1 MPSSVQK
8 LAFFF
13 QNGLQLRQR
22 VKFWAEGKLVTGA
35 VVDLYGGQ
43 TQSGS
48 GSSYQIL
55 LAHGD
60 VGKVQSWRVTFKA
73 EEAKANIE
81 QIQRNKDHLVL
92 VPDDGE
98 WWEEAKLR
106 CREETDSFLKMGK
119 RTWSSEV
126 IQSRT
131 QSLKVVGTSFYTHSI
146 TFTLL

>member
-1 MPSSVQK
+1 M
-8 LAFFF
+8 
-13 QNGLQLRQR
+13 GGRQAGDR
-22 VKFWAEGKLVTGA
+22 RCSRSIWRTDTVWQWIILPNTGR
-35 VVDLYGGQ
+35 
-43 TQSGS
+43 
-48 GSSYQIL
+48 L

-73 EEAKANIE
+73 EEAKTKVE
-81 QIQRNKDHLVL
+81 QIQRNKDQLVL